1 MAKTK
6 EIEEMNLLD
15 DVEIATNATPEHD
28 KEKDKSSNNKD
39 TKQTHNTQT
48 QTQMN
53 LLNVDDTLVL
63 RRSQHDKAKE
73 QQDNNT
79 QSKGNNENATHNTQK
94 EYKSLESYK
103 NSLNPQ
109 ERKVL
114 EKFMSSPVFDS
125 FVTYLETFF
134 REKDTIIHRINCYC
148 FRAKENLNIRIYG
161 KIYEIKQNE
170 VIYIQ
175 KDSFGHAMLRNDK
188 LERIL

>member
-1 MAKTK
+1 MAKQK
-6 EIEEMNLLD
+6 EIDLLSLED
-15 DVEIATNATPEHD
+15 TQKEDVATTP
-28 KEKDKSSNNKD
+28 
-39 TKQTHNTQT
+39 
-48 QTQMN
+48 
-53 LLNVDDTLVL
+53 
-63 RRSQHDKAKE
+63 QHDKAKE

-125 FVTYLETFF
+125 FITYLETFF

>member
-1 MAKTK
+1 MAKQK
-6 EIEEMNLLD
+6 EIDLLSLED
-15 DVEIATNATPEHD
+15 TQKEDVATTPEHD
-28 KEKDKSSNNKD
+28 NTQGHIDQNKSSSNNKD
-39 TKQTHNTQT
+39 IRETENIQANAG
-48 QTQMN
+48 
-53 LLNVDDTLVL
+53 
-63 RRSQHDKAKE
+63 AK
-73 QQDNNT
+73 
-79 QSKGNNENATHNTQK
+79 K
-94 EYKSLESYK
+94 EHKSLESYK

-114 EKFMSSPVFDS
+114 EKFMSSAVFDS
-125 FVTYLETFF
+125 FITYLETFF

>member
-1 MAKTK
+1 MAKQK
-6 EIEEMNLLD
+6 EIDLLSLED
-15 DVEIATNATPEHD
+15 TQKEDVATTPQHD
-28 KEKDKSSNNKD
+28 NTQGDMDQNKSSSNNKD
-39 TKQTHNTQT
+39 IRETEN
-48 QTQMN
+48 N
-53 LLNVDDTLVL
+53 AG
-63 RRSQHDKAKE
+63 AK
-73 QQDNNT
+73 
-79 QSKGNNENATHNTQK
+79 K

-161 KIYEIKQNE
+161 KIYEIKKNE